1 MERSLYER
9 LGGIGALTAV
19 VEAFRDRVAADDRIN
34 QKFVKTDLARLTKML
49 IDQVAEAAGGPNK
62 YTGRSMKEAHARMA
76 VTNGEFD
83 ALVEDLVATLNQI
96 HVGKAEQDELLG
108 MLGPMKDEIV
118 EVDSN
123 EVGTPLPAAYQP
135 AAPMR
140 S

>member
-1 MERSLYER
+1 
-9 LGGIGALTAV
+9 
-19 VEAFRDRVAADDRIN
+19 
-34 QKFVKTDLARLTKML
+34 ML

-83 ALVEDLVATLNQI
+83 ALVEDLVATLNQF